1 METKKRKPKEAE
13 NRVVEDNDEGI
24 MRAYWNGEE
33 VEGFQTRRPDKVA
46 MTIELSPNGKDWER
60 VQLIKIGK
68 SKFDDDYN
76 SEFDPKEQ
84 GKDKMVSPTAFTVK
98 KGNM

>member
-24 MRAYWNGEE
+24 MRAYWGGAE
-33 VEGFQTRRPDKVA
+33 VENFQTRRPNKDDN
-46 MTIELSPNGKDWER
+46 TIELSPNGKDWER
-60 VQLIKIGK
+60 VQWVRIGK
-68 SKFDDDYN
+68 SKFDDDYDP
-76 SEFDPKEQ
+76 EFDPKEL
-84 GKDKMVSPTAFTVK
+84 GKNAMVSPTAFVVK